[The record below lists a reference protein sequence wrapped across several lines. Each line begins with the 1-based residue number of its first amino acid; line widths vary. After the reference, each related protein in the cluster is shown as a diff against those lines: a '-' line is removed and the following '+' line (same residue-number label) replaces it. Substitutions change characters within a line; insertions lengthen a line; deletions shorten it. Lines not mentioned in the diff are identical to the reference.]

1 ALAIQTERNARGI
14 RENTDGIAIA
24 NALAGSTWLQSN
36 EAFALSANWGY
47 YGGSNSLAI
56 SGAARI
62 DRRMSANFGVGV
74 GSDTGHVGARAGV
87 RWGW

>member
-1 ALAIQTERNARGI
+1 
-14 RENTDGIAIA
+14 
-24 NALAGSTWLQSN
+24 
-36 EAFALSANWGY
+36 
-47 YGGSNSLAI
+47 I